1 MTLTSYLA
9 EAARRFGPSP
19 AYVAENGL
27 VVSYADLA
35 QLSDEVAVGLAE
47 RGVGLG
53 DVVGLVLPTIPEYI
67 VAYLATAKL
76 GAITAGVN
84 IRLSEPEREGVLA
97 VAQPKLVLDES
108 SVSAASSIDELLAD
122 VRVRGS
128 APPPL
133 EDQADRPVALVFTSG
148 TTGAPKGV
156 LFCNK
161 QLDAVTAIDVGDR
174 WGGGPRALASTSLA
188 HLGPMTKLGGTLRGG
203 GTTFLMRRWTAGA
216 ALRAVAEHGI
226 SFLGGIPTQIALMM
240 EHSSFERTDL
250 SSVQAIVVGGGPATP
265 ALVRAA
271 RRRFGVPVAT
281 RYSCTEA
288 AIGTGTGF
296 TDPLEDAEVSVGRPQ
311 PGVTLSVLGDDDKPV
326 ADGEVG
332 QVCLKS
338 AAVMEGYWQDPAAT
352 AEAFTPDRAVRT
364 GDLGWVDDQ
373 GRLRLAG
380 RSKEMYVR
388 GGYNVYPIEVEGVLA
403 EHPSVASVAVVARAD
418 NVMGEVG
425 VAFVVPRAGTQEPTL
440 AELHGFASDRLAP
453 YKLPAELRVVKELP
467 LTSMD
472 KVDRRA
478 LAARLSARR
487 FS

>member
-9 EAARRFGPSP
+9 EAARRFGATPM
-19 AYVAENGL
+19 YVAENGL
-27 VVSYADLA
+27 VVTYAELERV
-35 QLSDEVAVGLAE
+35 SDEVAAGFAQ
-47 RGVGLG
+47 RGIGLG
-53 DVVGLVLPTIPEYI
+53 DVVGLVLPTIPEYM
-67 VAYLATAKL
+67 VAYLAAAKV

-84 IRLSEPEREGVLA
+84 IRLSAPEREGVLA

-108 SVSAASSIDELLAD
+108 SVSPASSVDGLLSDFRA
-122 VRVRGS
+122 RGTV
-128 APPPL
+128 PRPL
-133 EDQADRPVALVFTSG
+133 DDDPNRPVALVFTSG
-148 TTGAPKGV
+148 TTGSPKGV

-226 SFLGGIPTQIALMM
+226 TFLGGIPTQVALMM
-240 EHSSFERTDL
+240 EHPSFGKTDL

-271 RRRFGVPVAT
+271 RRRFGVPVAM

-296 TDPLEDAEVSVGRPQ
+296 TDPLEDAEISVGRAQ
-311 PGVTLSVLGDDDKPV
+311 PGVTLSVIDDDNRPV
-326 ADGEVG
+326 AAGEVG
-332 QVCLKS
+332 HVCLKS

-364 GDLGWVDDQ
+364 GDLGWVDEQ

-388 GGYNVYPIEVEGVLA
+388 GGYNVYPIEVESVLA
-403 EHPSVASVAVVARAD
+403 EHPSIAAVAVIARPD

-425 VAFVVPRAGTQEPTL
+425 VAFVVPRAGTQEPNL
-440 AELHGFASDRLAP
+440 SDLHRFASDRLAP
-453 YKLPAELRVVKELP
+453 YKLPAEVRIVRELP

-472 KVDRRA
+472 KIDRRE
-478 LAARLSARR
+478 LAARLSK
-487 FS
+487 